1 MRQAFD
7 RRVTVA
13 IAIFAVLL
21 VLFFNFSQ
29 WYLYFQMKR
38 FLESRVRTEVK
49 QVAEATASRL
59 DPFTIEDIVSSEHE
73 IRNVATLSRT
83 LSDIKKVS
91 GLIEM
96 SVYDLDG
103 VNVLSVP
110 TDTIDWQ
117 PAVLNLAEFTSAT
130 AGITSATEILRSDSL
145 YLVSAFAPVFDY
157 DDEVIAVVHSEGGY
171 TLFRPLEN
179 FRQNVVLMN
188 IGSLLFMLLFV
199 LLFYLVNRR
208 ILLANQA
215 ILRASAISSMGE
227 MAATIAHEI
236 RNPLGIIK
244 NSAERIRKKYGDKDD
259 PVFDFIGEEVDR
271 LNSIVAGYLD
281 FAHPAEGRREKFSIV
296 ELTEDLVRKTRTD
309 FDKAGI
315 EVDFESEISAADGN
329 LPGDKFAI
337 RQALLNLMINAR
349 DAQTGGGSLRVRVT
363 DADIKG
369 RDAIRLRFEDQGPG
383 IPGKIAERA
392 FEPFFTTRS
401 QGSGLG
407 LYIAKSVVDSHGGT
421 IRIESGEDRG
431 ASIEV
436 VLPRGI

>member
-13 IAIFAVLL
+13 IAIFAILL
-21 VLFFNFSQ
+21 VVFFNFSQ

-49 QVAEATASRL
+49 QIAEATASRL
-59 DPFTIEDIVSSEHE
+59 DPFTIEDIVTGEQGF
-73 IRNVATLSRT
+73 RDVTALSRT
-83 LSDIKKVS
+83 LSDIKRVS

-96 SVYDLDG
+96 SIYDLEG
-103 VNVLSVP
+103 VNLLSVP

-117 PAVLNLAEFTSAT
+117 PAVLNLAEFISAT
-130 AGITSATEILRSDSL
+130 AGITSVTEIFRSDSL
-145 YLVSAFAPVFDY
+145 YLVSAFAPVYDY
-157 DDEVIAVVHSEGGY
+157 DNEVIAVVHSEGGY
-171 TLFRPLEN
+171 TLFRPLES

-215 ILRASAISSMGE
+215 LLRASAISSMGE

-244 NSAERIRKKYGDKDD
+244 NSAERIRKKYADKDD

-281 FAHPAEGRREKFSIV
+281 FAHPAEGKREEFSIV
-296 ELTEDLVRKTRTD
+296 DLTEDLVRKTRTD
-309 FDKAGI
+309 FEKAGI
-315 EVDFESEISAADGN
+315 EVDFESEISAEDGN
-329 LPGDKFAI
+329 LLGDKFAI

-349 DAQTGGGSLRVRVT
+349 DAQPGGGTLRVKVA
-363 DADIKG
+363 DADARG
-369 RDAIRLRFEDQGPG
+369 RPAIRLRFEDEGPG
-383 IPGKIAERA
+383 IPEKIAVRA

-407 LYIAKSVVDSHGGT
+407 LYVAKSVVDSHDGT
-421 IRIESGEDRG
+421 IRIESGKDRG